1 MDHILEPNSEFDFSQ
16 ISIISPTSLSGGNY
30 FLRMLTKKQEPLYI
44 QPPKCFTKQ
53 GIIHSGK
60 KMYCDLLFKHEDESF
75 LEFMES
81 LESFCHKQIYE
92 NREKWFEPGL
102 TMMDIENCFVC
113 PTKSYK
119 SGKLHILRS
128 NIPVRLGKC
137 DLKIFNEQEQDVPLE
152 AVKENTSV
160 MTIVEI
166 QGIRC
171 SARSFQLDLEIKQM
185 MILQPKDLF
194 QKCLFGKP
202 LAKESKKQTI
212 EVIEEPTIDKTPI
225 NMPVDKEEEDEE
237 EEEDTIDPP
246 IEIDNSSPI
255 KEEIP
260 KEEII
265 TDTGNDT
272 SEVIEESLEKNDSD
286 LCEITLDI
294 PESDDTEIKL
304 KNPNDVY
311 YEMYKEAKRK
321 AQIAR
326 DLAIASYLSA
336 KQIKHNY
343 LTDEVFSDDEEMM
356 RDEKEMKE
364 LNLENVK

>member
-53 GIIHSGK
+53 GIIHFGK
-60 KMYCDLLFKHEDESF
+60 KIYCDLIFKHEDESF

-81 LESFCHKQIYE
+81 LERFCHKQIYE

-119 SGKLHILRS
+119 SGKLQILRS
-128 NIPVRLGKC
+128 NIPVRLGEC

-152 AVKENTSV
+152 TVKENTSV

-212 EVIEEPTIDKTPI
+212 EVIEEPIIEKPPI
-225 NMPVDKEEEDEE
+225 NMPVDKEEEN
-237 EEEDTIDPP
+237 EEEDTIENTV
-246 IEIDNSSPI
+246 EIDNSSPI
-255 KEEIP
+255 KEE
-260 KEEII
+260 
-265 TDTGNDT
+265 
-272 SEVIEESLEKNDSD
+272 SLENNDSD

-294 PESDDTEIKL
+294 PDSDDTEIKL